1 MTKSTRF
8 VANKHEVCENL
19 FYMELLGY
27 LASIL
32 IGISLGLIGSGGS
45 ILTVPV
51 LVYLFHVDPLLAT
64 TYSLAIV
71 GLSSIAGVIS
81 RIKQKLVDFKTI
93 FVFGLPSIFG
103 VFLARKFLLPAIPTT
118 IHITNAIDLS
128 KSSFIMLFFATLML
142 TSALSMILGKNKK
155 EIDGILPVYGLTLML
170 VGLGEGL
177 LTGIV
182 GAGGGFLIIPA
193 LVILAKLPMK
203 KAIASSL
210 VIISIKSLVGF
221 SGDLIHTAVDWK
233 FLFSI
238 ILLAT
243 LGIITGN
250 FLNKTIDG
258 AKLKKGFGWFVLAMS
273 LVIFIEQ
280 FWTPTFIK

>member
-1 MTKSTRF
+1 
-8 VANKHEVCENL
+8 
-19 FYMELLGY
+19 MEALGY

-51 LVYLFHVDPLLAT
+51 LVYLFHMNPLLAT

-81 RIKQKLVDFKTI
+81 RLRQKLVDIKTI
-93 FVFGLPSIFG
+93 LVFGIPSILG
-103 VFLARKFLLPAIPTT
+103 VFLSRKYILPAIPEEINFTT
-118 IHITNAIDLS
+118 TFLLT

-142 TSALSMILGKNKK
+142 LSAISMILDKSKK
-155 EIDGILPVYGLTLML
+155 EVGGQMPIYGIGLMI

-193 LVILAKLPMK
+193 LVLIAHLPMK
-203 KAIASSL
+203 KAIASSI

-221 SGDLIHTAVDWK
+221 IGDLTHTQIDWK
-233 FLFSI
+233 FLLI
-238 ILLAT
+238 ISVLAT
-243 LGIITGN
+243 LGIVTGN
-250 FLNKTIDG
+250 FLNKTMDG
-258 AKLKKGFGWFVLAMS
+258 SKLKKSFGWFVLGMA
-273 LVIFIEQ
+273 LIIFIEQ
-280 FWTPTFIK
+280 FFFRL

>member
-1 MTKSTRF
+1 M
-8 VANKHEVCENL
+8 H
-19 FYMELLGY
+19 LLGY
-27 LASIL
+27 IASIL

-51 LVYLFHVDPLLAT
+51 LVYLFHIEPLLAT
-64 TYSLAIV
+64 TYSLCVV

-81 RIKQKLVDFKTI
+81 RLKQKLVDFKTLV
-93 FVFGLPSIFG
+93 FFGLPSILG
-103 VFLARKFLLPAIPTT
+103 VFLARKFLLPSIPEVMQ
-118 IHITNAIDLS
+118 ITNNMLLT
-128 KSSFIMLFFATLML
+128 KSHFIMLFFAALML
-142 TSALSMILGKNKK
+142 VSALSMILGKNKK
-155 EIDGILPVYGLTLML
+155 EIEGIAPIYGMTLML

-221 SGDLIHTAVDWK
+221 TGDLFHTSVDWT
-233 FLFSI
+233 FLYKI
-238 ILLAT
+238 IILAT
-243 LGIITGN
+243 LGIVTGN
-250 FLNKTIDG
+250 YLNKKMDG
-258 AKLKKGFGWFVLAMS
+258 AKLKRGFGLFVLGMS
-273 LVIFIEQ
+273 LFILIEQ
-280 FWTPTFIK
+280 FFFTNLIK

>member
-1 MTKSTRF
+1 
-8 VANKHEVCENL
+8 
-19 FYMELLGY
+19 MELIGY
-27 LASIL
+27 LVSIL

-45 ILTVPV
+45 ILTVPL
-51 LVYLFHVDPLLAT
+51 LVYFFHVSPLLAT

-81 RIKQKLVDFKTI
+81 RLKQKLVDFKTI
-93 FVFGLPSIFG
+93 LVFGLPSIVG
-103 VFLARKFLLPAIPTT
+103 VFLARKFILPAIPEQMNWGANLVLTKG
-118 IHITNAIDLS
+118 H
-128 KSSFIMLFFATLML
+128 FIMLFFATLML
-142 TSALSMILGKNKK
+142 IAALSMILGKNKK
-155 EIDGILPVYGLTLML
+155 EEEGILPVYGFSLML
-170 VGLGEGL
+170 VGLAEGL

-221 SGDLIHTAVDWK
+221 TGDLMHTSVDWN
-233 FLFSI
+233 FLSKI

-243 LGIITGN
+243 AGIITGN
-250 FLNKTIDG
+250 YLNKKMEG
-258 AKLKKGFGWFVLAMS
+258 AKLKKGFGYFVLAMAII
-273 LVIFIEQ
+273 IFVEQ
-280 FWTPTFIK
+280 FFFSNLIK

>member
-1 MTKSTRF
+1 M
-8 VANKHEVCENL
+8 HL
-19 FYMELLGY
+19 FGY

-51 LVYLFHVDPLLAT
+51 LVYLFQVEPLLAT
-64 TYSLAIV
+64 TYSLCIV

-81 RIKQKLVDFKTI
+81 RLKQKLVDFKI
-93 FVFGLPSIFG
+93 LLLFGLPSILG
-103 VFLARKFLLPAIPTT
+103 VFISRKFLLPAIPVVMNFGRNFLLT
-118 IHITNAIDLS
+118 
-128 KSSFIMLFFATLML
+128 KSNFIMLFFALLML
-142 TSALSMILGKNKK
+142 ASALTMILGKNKK
-155 EIDGILPVYGLTLML
+155 ETAVILPIYGYSLMF

-221 SGDLIHTAVDWK
+221 TGDLFHTTVDWT
-233 FLFSI
+233 FLYKI
-238 ILLAT
+238 VILAT

-250 FLNKTIDG
+250 YLNKKMDG
-258 AKLKKGFGWFVLAMS
+258 AKLKKGFGFFVLAMS
-273 LVIFIEQ
+273 LFIIIEQ
-280 FWTPTFIK
+280 FFFSNLIK

>member
-1 MTKSTRF
+1 
-8 VANKHEVCENL
+8 
-19 FYMELLGY
+19 MEIIGY

-45 ILTVPV
+45 ILTVPL
-51 LVYLFHVDPLLAT
+51 LVYFFQVSPLLAT

-81 RIKQKLVDFKTI
+81 RLKQKLVDFKTI
-93 FVFGLPSIFG
+93 LVFGLPSIVG
-103 VFLARKFLLPAIPTT
+103 VFLARKFILPAIPEQMNWGANLVLTKG
-118 IHITNAIDLS
+118 H
-128 KSSFIMLFFATLML
+128 FIMLFFATLML
-142 TSALSMILGKNKK
+142 IAALSMILGKNKK
-155 EIDGILPVYGLTLML
+155 EEEGILPVYGFSLML
-170 VGLGEGL
+170 VGLAEGL

-203 KAIASSL
+203 KAIATSL

-221 SGDLIHTAVDWK
+221 TGDLLHTAVDWS
-233 FLFSI
+233 FLSKI

-250 FLNKTIDG
+250 YLNKKMEG
-258 AKLKKGFGWFVLAMS
+258 AKLKKGFGFFVLAMAII
-273 LVIFIEQ
+273 IFIEQ
-280 FWTPTFIK
+280 FCFSNLIK

>member
-1 MTKSTRF
+1 
-8 VANKHEVCENL
+8 
-19 FYMELLGY
+19 MELLGY

-51 LVYLFHVDPLLAT
+51 LVYLFHIDPLLAT

-71 GLSSIAGVIS
+71 GLSSIAGVVS
-81 RIKQKLVDFKTI
+81 RLKQKLVDFKTI

-103 VFLARKFLLPAIPTT
+103 VFLARKFLLPAIPST
-118 IHITNAIDLS
+118 IHITNAINLS

-155 EIDGILPVYGLTLML
+155 EIEGILPVYGLTLML

-273 LVIFIEQ
+273 IVIYFEQ
-280 FWTPTFIK
+280 FWTPSFIK

>member
-1 MTKSTRF
+1 
-8 VANKHEVCENL
+8 
-19 FYMELLGY
+19 MELIGY

-32 IGISLGLIGSGGS
+32 IGVSLGLIGSGGS
-45 ILTVPV
+45 ILTVPL
-51 LVYLFHVDPLLAT
+51 LVYFFQVSPLLAT

-81 RIKQKLVDFKTI
+81 RLKQKLVDFKTI
-93 FVFGLPSIFG
+93 FIFGIPSIIG
-103 VFLARKFLLPAIPTT
+103 VFSSRKFLLPAIPEQMNWGSHFMLTKG
-118 IHITNAIDLS
+118 H
-128 KSSFIMLFFATLML
+128 FIMLFFATLML
-142 TSALSMILGKNKK
+142 IAALSMILGKNKK
-155 EIDGILPVYGLTLML
+155 EEEEGVLPVYGFSLML
-170 VGLGEGL
+170 VGFCEGS

-203 KAIASSL
+203 KAIATSL

-221 SGDLIHTAVDWK
+221 SGDLLHTAVDWS
-233 FLFSI
+233 FLSKI

-250 FLNKTIDG
+250 YLNKKMEG
-258 AKLKKGFGWFVLAMS
+258 AKLKKGFGYFVLAMAFI
-273 LVIFIEQ
+273 IFIEQ
-280 FWTPTFIK
+280 FCFSNLIK

>member
-1 MTKSTRF
+1 M
-8 VANKHEVCENL
+8 HL
-19 FYMELLGY
+19 FGY

-51 LVYLFHVDPLLAT
+51 LVYLFNVEPLLAT
-64 TYSLAIV
+64 TYSLCVV

-81 RIKQKLVDFKTI
+81 RLKQKLVDFKI
-93 FVFGLPSIFG
+93 LLMFGLPSILG
-103 VFLARKFLLPAIPTT
+103 VFLSRKFLLPAIPAAMNIGKNILLT
-118 IHITNAIDLS
+118 
-128 KSSFIMLFFATLML
+128 KSNFIMLFFSILML
-142 TSALSMILGKNKK
+142 FSALSMILGKNKK
-155 EIDGILPVYGLTLML
+155 EAAAVLPIYGYSLMI

-221 SGDLIHTAVDWK
+221 TGDLFHTNVDWN
-233 FLFSI
+233 FLYKI
-238 ILLAT
+238 IILAT

-250 FLNKTIDG
+250 YLNKKMDG
-258 AKLKKGFGWFVLAMS
+258 AKLKKGFGFFVLAMS
-273 LVIFIEQ
+273 LFIMIEQ
-280 FWTPTFIK
+280 FFFSNLIK

>member
-1 MTKSTRF
+1 
-8 VANKHEVCENL
+8 
-19 FYMELLGY
+19 MELIGY
-27 LASIL
+27 FVSIL

-45 ILTVPV
+45 ILTVPL
-51 LVYLFHVDPLLAT
+51 LVYFFHVSPLLAT

-93 FVFGLPSIFG
+93 LIFGIPSIMG
-103 VFLARKFLLPAIPTT
+103 VFSSRKFILPAIPELIYGGPHFILTKD
-118 IHITNAIDLS
+118 H
-128 KSSFIMLFFATLML
+128 FIMLFFATLML
-142 TSALSMILGKNKK
+142 IAALSMILGKNKK
-155 EIDGILPVYGLTLML
+155 EQEGVLPVYGFSLML
-170 VGLGEGL
+170 VGFCEGS

-203 KAIASSL
+203 RAIASSL

-221 SGDLIHTAVDWK
+221 TGDLLHTTVDWN
-233 FLFSI
+233 FLSKI

-243 LGIITGN
+243 AGIITGN
-250 FLNKTIDG
+250 YLNKKMEG
-258 AKLKKGFGWFVLAMS
+258 AKLKKGFGFFVLAMAII
-273 LVIFIEQ
+273 IFIEQ
-280 FWTPTFIK
+280 FFFSNLIS